1 MKIQDKA
8 VLITG
13 AGRGIGAAMAL
24 RFAAESPRGV
34 VVSDIDEI
42 GAQRVAR
49 RGEGYLLITA
59 SAAGL
64 LGIPG
69 DAPYSVTK
77 HAAVGLAEWLA
88 FTYGPTGVRVSALC
102 PLGVRTELLMPG
114 IRSGHP
120 AARAVTSAA

>member
-42 GAQRVAR
+42 GAQRVAGQVR
-49 RGEGYLLITA
+49 ELGVDALAVGVSRESAVAAADPGRTA
-59 SAAGL
+59 KISPARTSPPAAVPANAPAPILGMQDDAAG
-64 LGIPG
+64 
-69 DAPYSVTK
+69 
-77 HAAVGLAEWLA
+77 
-88 FTYGPTGVRVSALC
+88 
-102 PLGVRTELLMPG
+102 
-114 IRSGHP
+114 
-120 AARAVTSAA
+120 